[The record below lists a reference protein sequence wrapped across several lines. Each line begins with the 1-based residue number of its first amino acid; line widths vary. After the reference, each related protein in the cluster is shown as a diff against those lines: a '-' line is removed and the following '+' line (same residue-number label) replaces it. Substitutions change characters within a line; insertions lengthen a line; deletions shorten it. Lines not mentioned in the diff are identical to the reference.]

1 MVMPEFMPVEIPP
14 AGHQAD
20 VSRVSLNQETSF
32 LVADEPVMGIVV
44 RDAHALWHERMSLRY
59 RSGHLRRDQGRS
71 ASDNWDP
78 IRDAVTE
85 VHGVEY
91 LHVHDGRGR
100 PTSESAFVP
109 RQDLKYV
116 QVVKERDE
124 HGNLKKVVTRMV
136 FGDPVEIRASLAI
149 SGSRG
154 ISTSSVE
161 RQNLSVRNYGRRF
174 VRRTICFSKDG
185 KYLKWYLE
193 VLQAWFN
200 FTKTN
205 RSLRVRNS
213 DGSFTH
219 RTPAMA
225 QGLADRPLTWKDIPR
240 WRCN

>member
-1 MVMPEFMPVEIPP
+1 LTGCSTPLPLI
-14 AGHQAD
+14 A
-20 VSRVSLNQETSF
+20 
-32 LVADEPVMGIVV
+32 
-44 RDAHALWHERMSLRY
+44 
-59 RSGHLRRDQGRS
+59 SG
-71 ASDNWDP
+71 NWDP

-85 VHGVEY
+85 VYGVES
-91 LHVHDGRGR
+91 LPVHDGRGR

-109 RQDLKYV
+109 RQDLRYV

-124 HGNLKKVVTRMV
+124 HGNLKKVVSRIV
-136 FGDPVEIRASLAI
+136 YGDAVEVRASLAI
-149 SGSRG
+149 SGSGG

-161 RQNLSVRNYGRRF
+161 RQNLSVRNYGGRF

-200 FTKTN
+200 FTKAN
-205 RSLRVRNS
+205 RGLRVRNS

-225 QGLADRPLTWKDIPR
+225 QGLAELIGHSHGKIFSDGGVTNVARTPSNI
-240 WRCN
+240 

>member
-1 MVMPEFMPVEIPP
+1 MQREGRRNIRLSSTVPGDEALGLQENWRQGEGGLAGYHVRHGFKAGRAVVPP
-14 AGHQAD
+14 PP
-20 VSRVSLNQETSF
+20 L
-32 LVADEPVMGIVV
+32 I
-44 RDAHALWHERMSLRY
+44 
-59 RSGHLRRDQGRS
+59 

-85 VHGVEY
+85 VYGVEY
-91 LHVHDGRGR
+91 LPVHDGRGR

-124 HGNLKKVVTRMV
+124 HGNLKKVVTKIV
-136 FGDPVEIRASLAI
+136 YGDPVEVRASLAI
-149 SGSRG
+149 SGSGG

-161 RQNLSVRNYGRRF
+161 RQNPSVRNYGRRF
-174 VRRTICFSKDG
+174 VTRTICFSKDG

-225 QGLADRPLTWKDIPR
+225 QGLADRPLTWKDILR